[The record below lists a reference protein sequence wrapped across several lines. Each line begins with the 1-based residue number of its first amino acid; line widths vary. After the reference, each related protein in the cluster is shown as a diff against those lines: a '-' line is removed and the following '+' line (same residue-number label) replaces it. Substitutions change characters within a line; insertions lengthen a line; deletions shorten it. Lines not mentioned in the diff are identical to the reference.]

1 MDQQIL
7 QGLMCMCVHF
17 PLDMHSKLKEMD
29 QEISQG
35 LMCIFIIIY
44 VLNESLRNRP
54 RDPSRTYVLCVYS
67 CLELY

>member
-44 VLNESLRNRP
+44 VLKASGADQEIPQGLMC
-54 RDPSRTYVLCVYS
+54 YVYILA
-67 CLELY
+67 

>member
-17 PLDMHSKLKEMD
+17 PLEMHAKLKEMD

-44 VLNESLRNRP
+44 VLKA
-54 RDPSRTYVLCVYS
+54 
-67 CLELY
+67 

>member
-1 MDQQIL
+1 MLRGIDQEILDQQIL
-7 QGLMCMCVHF
+7 QGLMCMCVHS

-44 VLNESLRNRP
+44 VLKA
-54 RDPSRTYVLCVYS
+54 
-67 CLELY
+67 